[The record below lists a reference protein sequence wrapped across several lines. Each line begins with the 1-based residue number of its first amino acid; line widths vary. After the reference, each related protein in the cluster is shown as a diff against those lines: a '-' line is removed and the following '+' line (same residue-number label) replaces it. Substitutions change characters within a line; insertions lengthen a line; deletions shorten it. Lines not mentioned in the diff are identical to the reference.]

1 MSLQRLYVIRRS
13 ALGVNSRCH
22 VALVDSELIEMVLIM
37 LNRNRIES
45 NQKLL
50 LYCSLN
56 SSSPNQK

>member
-1 MSLQRLYVIRRS
+1 MSLQRLYVIRPS
-13 ALGVNSRCH
+13 ALGVNSRYH

-56 SSSPNQK
+56 SSSPIQK